1 MKNLEQQGEAA
12 RRAARVMMTASTGQ
26 KNEALAGMAQ
36 ALLDGCA
43 DILAANRED
52 LEAARQGGMSEAMLD
67 RLALSE
73 KRVQDMAEGIRQVQA
88 LPDPVGEI
96 VEGSVRPNGLQVQK
110 VRVPLGVIGMIYEAR
125 PNVTSDAA
133 ALCLKA
139 GNVVI
144 LRGGKEAIR
153 SNTAIV
159 SALSRGL
166 EKAGASRR
174 VRPAGGRHLAR
185 ERNGHDANERRAG
198 CAHPERRR
206 RPDQERG
213 GRIPACRS
221 SRRALATAI
230 SLSTRRPI

>member
-88 LPDPVGEI
+88 
-96 VEGSVRPNGLQVQK
+96 
-110 VRVPLGVIGMIYEAR
+110 
-125 PNVTSDAA
+125 
-133 ALCLKA
+133 
-139 GNVVI
+139 
-144 LRGGKEAIR
+144 
-153 SNTAIV
+153 
-159 SALSRGL
+159 
-166 EKAGASRR
+166 
-174 VRPAGGRHLAR
+174 
-185 ERNGHDANERRAG
+185 
-198 CAHPERRR
+198 
-206 RPDQERG
+206 
-213 GRIPACRS
+213 
-221 SRRALATAI
+221 
-230 SLSTRRPI
+230 